1 MLRNYSRILTLILSV
16 MIISFCVS
24 GCRLPEEGV
33 FTENGGLYDNVVP
46 VTPTPADEETE
57 ESGDTTDAEISDD
70 IGEFEDNSDDVYE
83 YIEPDKATAVHVT
96 MNVKDYGVIK
106 LELYK
111 NIAPITV
118 DNFVSLAESGFYD
131 GLIFHR
137 VIKDFVI
144 QGGDPKGDGTGGSDK
159 NIVGE
164 FLINGINNSLS
175 HKRGVISMARNSYDY
190 NSASSQ
196 FFICHKDNPDSLDGQ
211 YAGFG
216 VVTEGMDIVD
226 KIAAVETDAE
236 DKPLKNVVIESVN
249 IDK

>member
-46 VTPTPADEETE
+46 VTPTPDGENPETE
-57 ESGDTTDAEISDD
+57 NSQNNI
-70 IGEFEDNSDDVYE
+70 IEFESV
-83 YIEPDKATAVHVT
+83 EPDKTTAVHVT
-96 MNVKDYGVIK
+96 MTVKDYGVIK

-144 QGGDPKGDGTGGSDK
+144 QGGDPEGTGMGGADT
-159 NIVGE
+159 NIIGE
-164 FLINGINNSLS
+164 FNANGINNSLS
-175 HKRGVISMARNSYDY
+175 HARGVISMARNSYDLD
-190 NSASSQ
+190 SASSQ
-196 FFICHKDNPDSLDGQ
+196 FFICHQDCSAKLDGQ
-211 YAGFG
+211 YAAFG
-216 VVTEGMDIVD
+216 MVTEGMDVVD
-226 KIAAVETDAE
+226 KIAEAETDDA
-236 DKPLKNVVIESVN
+236 DKPLKDVVIESVK